1 MGTRGNVENETQSP
15 SEIWRGNFFA
25 KRADKIEM
33 TAVTDL
39 TRPNKTVVRNSSL
52 ELLRITGMFMIIIF
66 HSILH
71 GVSRFPSGIIT
82 VNKLWYQFLL
92 MQGAI
97 GNNIFVLISGYFLIK
112 SPGINFSKLFNLW
125 IKAVFYLLAVLALSV
140 SFGLHAFSFEGLT
153 ECFMPITKGP
163 WWFVSIYF
171 LMYLLHP
178 YLNMFL
184 CSLSRDEYKKFL
196 LAAGLYFSI
205 FLLITDSDVGYSQL
219 AMFICVYSFAG
230 YIRLW
235 ADDFGSRKYILFG
248 IALMLVNLLS
258 AAVLDILHPKYP
270 AALRNSVYFF
280 YGKHGAQL
288 GMMRPLNILSALC
301 MLIGFK
307 KLDLPFSKRI
317 NFIASATLGVY
328 MIHDNLFSTHF
339 FWFRLFKFPLFK
351 EKPYFVPYSVI
362 CVAGVYFYCV
372 LVELARSD
380 IFRRISRGRFS

>member
-1 MGTRGNVENETQSP
+1 
-15 SEIWRGNFFA
+15 
-25 KRADKIEM
+25 
-33 TAVTDL
+33 
-39 TRPNKTVVRNSSL
+39 
-52 ELLRITGMFMIIIF
+52 
-66 HSILH
+66 
-71 GVSRFPSGIIT
+71 
-82 VNKLWYQFLL
+82 

-112 SPGINFSKLFNLW
+112 SPGIKFFKLFNLW
-125 IKAVFYLLAVLALSV
+125 IRAVFYLLLLFALSV
-140 SFGLHAFSFEGLT
+140 GTGIYAFSFEHLT
-153 ECFMPITKGP
+153 DCFMPITKGP

-196 LAAGLYFSI
+196 LAIGLYFSI
-205 FLLITDSDVGYSQL
+205 ILVMTDSDVGHSQL

-248 IALMLVNLLS
+248 IALMLVNFLS
-258 AAVLDILHPKYP
+258 AAVLDILQLKYP
-270 AALRNSVYFF
+270 AALRNPVYFF

-301 MLIGFK
+301 MFIGFK

-317 NFIASATLGVY
+317 NLIASATLGVY
-328 MIHDNLFSTHF
+328 MIHHNLFSTDL
-339 FWFRLFKFPLFK
+339 FWFRIFKFPLFN
-351 EKPYFVPYSVI
+351 ENPYFVPYSVI
-362 CVAGVYFYCV
+362 CVAGVYCYCV
-372 LVELARSD
+372 LMELVRSD
-380 IFRRISRGRFS
+380 IFRRISRGYLS